1 MAKLVSKTYGDALF
15 ELATEEKKED
25 ILLEEALEI
34 KKLLTENTE
43 FIKMMNH
50 PQISREDKE
59 TVITN
64 VFKGRV
70 SDDMSGLLE
79 LLVKNGRFNEV
90 ESVIDYF
97 IAKIKEYKKIGIAYV
112 VTPLAL
118 SDAQKSA
125 VEKKLLD
132 TTQFESMEMN
142 YDIDESLIGG
152 MIIRIGDRVID
163 SSIRSKLYKLT
174 KELKQVKVST
184 EA

>member
-25 ILLEEALEI
+25 ILLEEAVEI
-34 KKLLTENTE
+34 KKLLTENSE

-59 TVITN
+59 AVITN

-97 IAKIKEYKKIGIAYV
+97 IAKIKDYKKIGIAYV
-112 VTPLAL
+112 TTPLAL
-118 SDAQKSA
+118 SDTQKSA

-132 TTQFESMEMN
+132 TTDYEKMEMN
-142 YDIDESLIGG
+142 FDIDESLIGG
-152 MIIRIGDRVID
+152 MTIRIGDRVVD
-163 SSIRSKLYKLT
+163 SSIKSKLSKLT
-174 KELKQVKVST
+174 KDLKQVKIST

>member
-25 ILLEEALEI
+25 VLLEEAVEI
-34 KKLLTENTE
+34 KKLLTENSE

-59 TVITN
+59 AVITN
-64 VFKGRV
+64 VFKDRV

-97 IAKIKEYKKIGIAYV
+97 IAKIKDYKKIGIAYV
-112 VTPLAL
+112 TTPLAL
-118 SDAQKSA
+118 TDAQKSA
-125 VEKKLLD
+125 VEKKLLE
-132 TTQFESMEMN
+132 TTEFESMEMN

-152 MIIRIGDRVID
+152 MTIRIGDRVVD
-163 SSIRSKLYKLT
+163 SSIKSKLYKLT
-174 KELKQVKVST
+174 KDLKQVKIST